1 MTEANTGSPAPA
13 TQNPGPL
20 LALDGVHAWYG
31 LSHILH
37 GVRMHVSRGE
47 IVALLG
53 RNGVGRSTLCK
64 AIMGIAARS
73 GSIRVNDVET
83 ANAKPHQIA
92 RLGIGYVPEER
103 AVFPGLTV
111 EQNLLLG
118 IHGAARRPWSLDA
131 AYQLFPSLR
140 RRSGTSAELLSGGE
154 QQMLS
159 ICRALM
165 SGPELLIVDEP
176 TEGLA
181 PLIVDQVG
189 ELLQSIATRGV
200 SVLLVEQKLTIAMRI
215 AHRVY
220 VMGHGQI
227 AFEGTP
233 EALRAAPDIR
243 KSWLEV

>member
-1 MTEANTGSPAPA
+1 MRSMNSPSQTPD
-13 TQNPGPL
+13 TPL
-20 LALDGVHAWYG
+20 LALRDVHAWYG

-37 GVRMHVSRGE
+37 GVQMTVRRGE

-64 AIMGIAARS
+64 AIMGIVTRT
-73 GSIRVNDVET
+73 GSIQVNGAET
-83 ANAKPHQIA
+83 ITAKPHQIA

-118 IHGAARRPWSLDA
+118 IHSEAQQPWPLEA
-131 AYQLFPSLR
+131 AYELFPSLK

-159 ICRALM
+159 ICRAMM
-165 SGPELLIVDEP
+165 SGPDLMIVDEP

-181 PLIVDQVG
+181 PLIVNQVG
-189 ELLQSIATRGV
+189 ELLQSIAERGV
-200 SVLLVEQKLTIAMRI
+200 TVLLVEQKLTIAMRI

-220 VMGHGQI
+220 VMGHGHVT
-227 AFEGTP
+227 FEGTP
-233 EALRAAPDIR
+233 DALRHAPDIR